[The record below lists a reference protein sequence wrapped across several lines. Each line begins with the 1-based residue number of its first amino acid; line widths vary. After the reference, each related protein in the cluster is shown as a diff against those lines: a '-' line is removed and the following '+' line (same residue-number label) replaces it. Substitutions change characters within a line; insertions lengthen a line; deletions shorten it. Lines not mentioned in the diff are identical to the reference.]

1 MSLSLRILAAMAIML
16 TLGACGFTL
25 RGVSPL
31 PFDSLYVGI
40 PENTRFGS
48 SLRRALEAASPNTKL
63 VDSADKAAASLIEV
77 SQSRTQR
84 EVSLTPQGR
93 VEEYELILSYVFRLT
108 TASGDILLPDTTLT
122 ASRDLPYE
130 EQLVQAK
137 QSEMDTLF
145 NSMEQSVVERL
156 LRRLT
161 APDVAE
167 AFEAYQKE
175 NAELPPAPAT
185 AAGRRAPIPQH

>member
-1 MSLSLRILAAMAIML
+1 MSRSLRILATLALML
-16 TLGACGFTL
+16 TLVACGFTL

-31 PFDSLYVGI
+31 PFDSLYISI

-48 SLRRALEAASPNTKL
+48 SLRRALQAASPGTRL
-63 VDSADKAAASLIEV
+63 VDSADQAAASLIQV
-77 SQSRTQR
+77 SHSRTQR

-122 ASRDLPYE
+122 ASRDMPYE

-145 NSMEQSVVERL
+145 NSMEQSLVERL

-175 NAELPPAPAT
+175 NAELPPAPAEGG
-185 AAGRRAPIPQH
+185 GRMAPALQP